1 MHTLYHCT
9 LYCTKYSTKYCNK
22 AACTQ
27 YYRTIRLSSG
37 LQILV
42 PVPNRHRFVVFNP
55 FCQEIILSCLV
66 AVAAGLSKVAAAILF
81 SAPPAPAPVF
91 RWRTLESAVPL
102 QGPPAS
108 AAAAMLEAAAVV
120 TEDDCGTGKKPVIFF
135 CPRPFSSP
143 PFFLLSDSLPMVV
156 VVYWKYRHAA
166 IFWSEEILLKN
177 SK

>member
-1 MHTLYHCT
+1 
-9 LYCTKYSTKYCNK
+9 
-22 AACTQ
+22 
-27 YYRTIRLSSG
+27 
-37 LQILV
+37 
-42 PVPNRHRFVVFNP
+42 
-55 FCQEIILSCLV
+55 
-66 AVAAGLSKVAAAILF
+66 VAAGPSKVAAAILF

-143 PFFLLSDSLPMVV
+143 PFFLLSDSLPMLSSIGSTVTQP
-156 VVYWKYRHAA
+156 YFSLKKYYYLK
-166 IFWSEEILLKN
+166 ILSEYGTIRYISCRYHFRDITFILHK
-177 SK
+177 